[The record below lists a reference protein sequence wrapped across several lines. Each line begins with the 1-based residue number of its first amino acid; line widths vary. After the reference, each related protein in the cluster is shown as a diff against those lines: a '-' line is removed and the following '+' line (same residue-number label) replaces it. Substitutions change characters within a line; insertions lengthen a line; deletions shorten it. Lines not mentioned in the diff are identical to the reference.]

1 MLIFGQRVAVG
12 QRVERKETSLVF
24 GMCPV
29 MQPLHWLI
37 ATSSLSC
44 TVWIHGVSLTESAF
58 KLLAV

>member
-29 MQPLHWLI
+29 MQQLHCLT

-44 TVWIHGVSLTESAF
+44 TVWIHGVSLTD
-58 KLLAV
+58 